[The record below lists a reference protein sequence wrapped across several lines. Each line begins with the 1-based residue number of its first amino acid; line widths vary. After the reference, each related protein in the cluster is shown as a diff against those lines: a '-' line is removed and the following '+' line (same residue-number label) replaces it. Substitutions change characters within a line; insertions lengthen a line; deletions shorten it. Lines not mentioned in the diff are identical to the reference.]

1 MTGKGR
7 TLVAHIKLRYF
18 LITLKL
24 QELFMSPKTTKHM
37 IQHQLYDVVNGVMMH
52 LFDGEA

>member
-1 MTGKGR
+1 
-7 TLVAHIKLRYF
+7 
-18 LITLKL
+18 
-24 QELFMSPKTTKHM
+24 MSPKTTKHM